1 MMIANMSQRLL
12 VLLFGALALFAA
24 IPAQAERAQPVKP
37 YADPDREVMVPV
49 EGGRVYVR
57 VNGDLTPDAIPV
69 IFLHG
74 GPGGVHNGFAAML
87 GLANE
92 RPVIMY
98 DQLDSG
104 RSDQPNDPANWRVER
119 FVDTLETIRQTLGVD
134 RWHIVGQSWGS
145 AIALE
150 YTARYPKH
158 SVSTVLG
165 GTFISTPHWITDA
178 NLLIADLPKEK
189 LLVLEA
195 CESDDPPPLQEC
207 SAVFS
212 MLYSRYYERPASNPE
227 ARAYAQRIGGN
238 GFNPVIYRGMWG
250 PSEFS
255 STGTLKTYDATHLL
269 REVDSKRTL
278 FLIGQYDSARI
289 DTVQDFVRLAPGAE
303 LAVVPG
309 GSHGFMRD
317 RPLET
322 EAILRGWLARNDKP

>member
-1 MMIANMSQRLL
+1 
-12 VLLFGALALFAA
+12 
-24 IPAQAERAQPVKP
+24 
-37 YADPDREVMVPV
+37 MVPV

-57 VNGDLTPDAIPV
+57 INGDLTSDAIPV

-104 RSDQPNDPANWRVER
+104 RSDQPNDPDNWRVER
-119 FVDTLETIRQTLGVD
+119 FVDTLETIRQTLNVD

-150 YTARYPKH
+150 YTARYPQH

-178 NLLIADLPKEK
+178 NLLIADLPEEK
-189 LLVLEA
+189 LPVLEA
-195 CESDDPPPLQEC
+195 CESDNPPPAEQC
-207 SAVFS
+207 RAVFT
-212 MLYSRYYERPASNPE
+212 MLYSRYYQRVPSSEA
-227 ARAYAQRIGGN
+227 ARAYAVRIGGN
-238 GFNPVIYRGMWG
+238 GPNPIIYRGMWG

-255 STGTLKTYDATHLL
+255 STGILKTYDATHLL
-269 REVDSKRTL
+269 RKVDGKRIL

-309 GSHGFMRD
+309 GAHSFIRD

-322 EAILRGWLARNDKP
+322 EAILRGWLERNDKP

>member
-1 MMIANMSQRLL
+1 MA
-12 VLLFGALALFAA
+12 G
-24 IPAQAERAQPVKP
+24 PGQAGQARPVQP
-37 YADPDREVMVPV
+37 YADPDREVMIPV

-57 VNGDLTPDAIPV
+57 INGDLASDAIPA

-74 GPGGVHNGFAAML
+74 GPGGIHNGFAAML
-87 GLANE
+87 GLASD

-104 RSDQPNDPANWRVER
+104 RSDRPNDPANWRVER

-134 RWHIVGQSWGS
+134 RWHIVGMSWGS

-150 YTARYPKH
+150 YTARYSQH
-158 SVSTVLG
+158 SASTVLG

-178 NLLIADLPKEK
+178 NLLIADLPEEMHP
-189 LLVLEA
+189 VLEA
-195 CESDDPPPLQEC
+195 CESDDPPSPEQC
-207 SAVFS
+207 IAVFT
-212 MLYSRYYERPASNPE
+212 MLYSRYYERVPSSEA
-227 ARAYAQRIGGN
+227 ARAYAARVGGN
-238 GFNPVIYRGMWG
+238 GPNPVIYRGMWG

-255 STGTLKTYDATHLL
+255 STGTLRTYDATHLL
-269 REVDSKRTL
+269 RDVDGTRIL

-309 GSHGFMRD
+309 GSHGFMSD

-322 EAILRGWLARNDKP
+322 EAILSGWLARNDIP